1 MERLVSTWN
10 WDAQVW
16 STGSISFLYN
26 NPLSRTDHKK
36 IVTIQFQVDTSLKKK
51 GNPKLIISESI
62 KIDELRTL
70 HDEHNAGSGC
80 CWPNFVIRTLN
91 KQIVFP
97 TTYLFIYH
105 LQSLPNPLEN
115 LSSIFL
121 IVGIL
126 RSHVFSSQIN
136 MTPPFNPSPPLVLI
150 VFEDDQLFG
159 L

>member
-1 MERLVSTWN
+1 MEWCELTILAGASSLSDV
-10 WDAQVW
+10 
-16 STGSISFLYN
+16 N
-26 NPLSRTDHKK
+26 NVIYS
-36 IVTIQFQVDTSLKKK
+36 TSLKKK

-70 HDEHNAGSGC
+70 HDELMNIMPAPAATGQTLL
-80 CWPNFVIRTLN
+80 RTLN

-97 TTYLFIYH
+97 TTYLLIYH

-136 MTPPFNPSPPLVLI
+136 MTPPFNPSPPSQPRVWRRSI
-150 VFEDDQLFG
+150 I
-159 L
+159 

>member
-1 MERLVSTWN
+1 MNLE
-10 WDAQVW
+10 
-16 STGSISFLYN
+16 LYMMN
-26 NPLSRTDHKK
+26 IMPAPAAAG
-36 IVTIQFQVDTSLKKK
+36 Q
-51 GNPKLIISESI
+51 
-62 KIDELRTL
+62 TL
-70 HDEHNAGSGC
+70 L
-80 CWPNFVIRTLN
+80 RTLN

-150 VFEDDQLFG
+150 GFEEDQLFG